1 MFLRVIFFVAAMLF
15 AFAATAGGAVSV
27 RDDSGRELRLAQPAT
42 RIISLAPHATELL
55 FAAGAGTRVVAVAA
69 WSDFPPEAAKL
80 PQVGDAH
87 ALDIERIVALRPDL
101 VVAWSSGNSASQIAQ
116 LEARGIAVFRSDPQH
131 VEEVASNLERLGALA
146 GTDATAALAA
156 RRFRKGFAELARSHA
171 GRAPVKLFY
180 EIWGEPLMTFN
191 DKHIVSD
198 VMRLCGAR
206 NIFGDSPLLTPTVPV
221 EAVISAAPDLIIS
234 GTGAEVLEA
243 WRRWPQIPAVKNA
256 KLCTVDPAHMHRAG
270 PRLLDGARELC
281 GCIDAARGK

>member
-1 MFLRVIFFVAAMLF
+1 MLF
-15 AFAATAGGAVSV
+15 AFAAAASGAVSV

-55 FAAGAGTRVVAVAA
+55 FAAGAGTRVAAVAA
-69 WSDFPPEAAKL
+69 WSDYPPEAAKL

-116 LEARGIAVFRSDPQH
+116 LEARGIAVFRSDPQR
-131 VEEVASNLERLGALA
+131 VEEVATNLERLGALA

-156 RRFRKGFAELARSHA
+156 RRFREGFTELARSHA
-171 GRAPVKLFY
+171 RRAPVKLFY

-206 NIFGDSPLLTPTVPV
+206 NVFGDSPLLTPTVPV

-234 GTGAEVLEA
+234 GTGAEVLQA

-270 PRLLDGARELC
+270 PRLLEGARELC
-281 GCIDAARGK
+281 NCIDAARGK